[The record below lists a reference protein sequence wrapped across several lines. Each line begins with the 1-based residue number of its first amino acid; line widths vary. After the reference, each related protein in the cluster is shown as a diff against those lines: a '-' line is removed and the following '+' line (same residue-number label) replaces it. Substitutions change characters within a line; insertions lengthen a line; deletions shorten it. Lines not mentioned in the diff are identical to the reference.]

1 MQTDRMTLAVTGM
14 GTGTHLFFH
23 VERDEIQHMA
33 DTWANGIK
41 SMSKQEPDKNPD
53 PAYQAFGF
61 LRDMLLNH
69 KGPVTPVQEAA
80 AAYLFT
86 TSSGWEAVEGPSK
99 ITIEEDGFEVA
110 QVDHDLEKLLR
121 HWGAKFEAVEM

>member
-1 MQTDRMTLAVTGM
+1 MLTHKLTLAVTGM
-14 GTGTHLFFH
+14 GTSKHLFFH

-41 SMSKQEPDKNPD
+41 SHSKQEPDKNPD
-53 PAYQAFGF
+53 PAYQAFAI
-61 LRDMLLNH
+61 LWNMLLNH
-69 KGPVTPVQEAA
+69 EGPVTPVQEAA
-80 AAYLFT
+80 AVYLFT

-110 QVDHDLEKLLR
+110 QVDRDLEKLMR
-121 HWGAKFEAVEM
+121 YWEAKYEAADL